1 MNPGEQRF
9 GRRLKT
15 LRERKGL
22 SQAELGRRAE
32 LTREYINRLEAGQY
46 DPTLGALRRIAKALG
61 VKLTALL
68 E

>member
-1 MNPGEQRF
+1 MEPGEQRF
-9 GRRLKT
+9 ARRLKT

-46 DPTLGALRRIAKALG
+46 DPTLGVLRRIAKALG